1 MENQTG
7 TKKNV
12 LRELAGN
19 LNIFIKA
26 LVGNDGEFV
35 NDVDDI
41 PSFDKYKRNA
51 NDADI
56 QADIENLEKIQR
68 EMSKRSSH
76 IKKLGNNGTV
86 RNDGDKSING
96 KNIKK
101 AEKEKE

>member
-35 NDVDDI
+35 NDVDNI
-41 PSFDKYKRNA
+41 PSLDEYKRNA
-51 NDADI
+51 NADI
-56 QADIENLEKIQR
+56 QADIENLERIQR

-76 IKKLGNNGTV
+76 IKKLGNNDTV